1 MNFLAHLFL
10 SCEQEELLVGN
21 FLADLIKNRALETYS
36 TGVQEGV
43 LLHRKIDQFTDQ
55 HPMVSQG
62 VHRLHPFHHKY
73 AAVIVDVFYDYLL
86 AKNWSLY
93 TKEDFITFTKRVYAI
108 LEKYKSV
115 MPPKIQIRLSN
126 MIDGDWLIGY
136 SQYEGLAFTFER
148 MQFRL
153 SKPEYLHGVI
163 ENLQAHE
170 SAFDEEFKAFFP
182 EVIAFVN
189 DECGCS
195 SGYLN

>member
-36 TGVQEGV
+36 TGIQEGV

-86 AKNWSLY
+86 AKNWLLY
-93 TKEDFITFTKRVYAI
+93 TKEDFTVFTQRVYSI

-136 SQYEGLAFTFER
+136 SQYEGLAFTFDR

-163 ENLQAHE
+163 ENLQTHE
-170 SAFDEEFKAFFP
+170 SAFDEEFRTFFP

>member
-43 LLHRKIDQFTDQ
+43 LLHRKIDQFTDR

-93 TKEDFITFTKRVYAI
+93 TKENFITFTKRVYAI

-136 SQYEGLAFTFER
+136 SQYEGLAFTFDR

>member
-36 TGVQEGV
+36 TGIQEGV
-43 LLHRKIDQFTDQ
+43 SLHRKIDQFTDQ
-55 HPMVSQG
+55 HPMVIQG
-62 VHRLHPFHHKY
+62 VRRLHPYHHKY

-86 AKNWSLY
+86 AKNWLMY

-108 LEKYKSV
+108 LEKYKSA

-136 SQYEGLAFTFER
+136 SQYEGLAFTFDR

-163 ENLQAHE
+163 ENLQTYE
-170 SAFDEEFKAFFP
+170 SAFDEEFKVFFP